1 MRKHLASTP
10 LFWRVFWTNAAVLV
24 VAMAA
29 LALGP
34 LTVSAP
40 VTLTQLGI
48 LLAGLVTTLIISLV
62 LMRPAFRPFDELAD
76 RMRRH
81 DPLAPGERIHVNGG
95 PKVRTLAQAFNEM
108 LDRLEAEKLESTRRA
123 LMVQEGE
130 RQRVAREL
138 HDEVGQTLTG
148 VMLQVEGLAAK
159 IPDDL
164 REQLD
169 ELRETARSGAE
180 DVRRIVR
187 RLRPEALDDLGL
199 QSALAALATAF
210 SEQAGVPVD
219 RKLES
224 DLPLSE
230 EQELVFYRVAQ
241 EALTNIARHAAA
253 TRVVLQLVQADE
265 GALLMVR
272 DNGTGLTPSGNGPSH
287 GIRGMRERA
296 LLIGAQLTIDRPPQ
310 GGTQVRLFLP
320 MTASRR

>member
-1 MRKHLASTP
+1 MRKYLASTP
-10 LFWRVFWTNAAVLV
+10 MFWRVFWTNAAVLV

-40 VTLTQLGI
+40 VTATQLGV
-48 LLAGLVTTLIISLV
+48 LLAGLIITLIISLL

-81 DPLAPGERIHVNGG
+81 DPLAPGERIHVEGG
-95 PKVRTLAQAFNEM
+95 PKVLTLAQAFNEM

-148 VMLQVEGLAAK
+148 VMLQVEGLAAQ
-159 IPDDL
+159 IPDEL

-199 QSALAALATAF
+199 QSALAALASAF
-210 SEQAGVPVD
+210 SEHTGVRVERELQP
-219 RKLES
+219 
-224 DLPLSE
+224 DLRLSE

-241 EALTNIARHAAA
+241 EALTNIARHAGA
-253 TRVVLQLVQADE
+253 TRVVLQLRHADE
-265 GALLMVR
+265 GALLIVR
-272 DNGTGLTPSGNGPSH
+272 DNGSGLPPSSNGPSH

-296 LLIGAQLTIDRPPQ
+296 LLVRGAVTVESAPGR
-310 GGTQVRLFLP
+310 GTEVSLSLP
-320 MTASRR
+320 VGAE

>member
-24 VAMAA
+24 MATAA

-40 VTLTQLGI
+40 VTLTQLGV
-48 LLAGLVTTLIISLV
+48 LLAALVITLIISL
-62 LMRPAFRPFDELAD
+62 LLLRPAFRPFDELAD

-81 DPLAPGERIHVNGG
+81 DPLTPGERIHVDGG
-95 PKVRTLAQAFNEM
+95 PKVLALSQAFNEM

-148 VMLQVEGLAAK
+148 VMLQVEGLAGK
-159 IPDDL
+159 IPDEL

-199 QSALAALATAF
+199 QSALAALASAF
-210 SEQAGVPVD
+210 GEQAGVRVE
-219 RKLES
+219 RGLQS
-224 DLPLSE
+224 DLPLSD

-253 TRVVLQLVQADE
+253 THVVLELRQADE
-265 GALLMVR
+265 GALLIVR
-272 DNGTGLTPSGNGPSH
+272 DNGTGLPPSRNGPSH

-296 LLIGAQLTIDRPPQ
+296 MLIGAQLTIDRPPG
-310 GGTQVRLFLP
+310 GGTEVRLLLP
-320 MTASRR
+320 IAAGSR

>member
-24 VAMAA
+24 MAMAA
-29 LALGP
+29 LAVGP

-40 VTLTQLGI
+40 VTLTQLGV
-48 LLAGLVTTLIISLV
+48 LLAGLIITLIISLL

-81 DPLAPGERIHVNGG
+81 DPLAPSERIHVNGG
-95 PKVRTLAQAFNEM
+95 PKVLALSQAFNEM
-108 LDRLEAEKLESTRRA
+108 LDRLEAERLESTRRA

-148 VMLQVEGLAAK
+148 VMLQVEGLTAK
-159 IPDDL
+159 IPDEL

-199 QSALAALATAF
+199 QSALAALASSF
-210 SEQAGVPVD
+210 GEQAGVRVD
-219 RKLES
+219 RGLQS
-224 DLPLSE
+224 DLPLSD

-241 EALTNIARHAAA
+241 EALTNIAKHAGA
-253 TRVVLQLVQADE
+253 TRVVLQLRQADE
-265 GALLMVR
+265 GALLIVR
-272 DNGTGLTPSGNGPSH
+272 DNGSGLPPSSNGPSH

-296 LLIGAQLTIDRPPQ
+296 MLIGAQLTIDRPPG
-310 GGTQVRLFLP
+310 GGTEVRLLLP
-320 MTASRR
+320 IPAGSR